1 MSTSETVGGQRSSV
15 QGAQGAQRRDGAR
28 RIRIPR
34 LQTLDSLRGYPNFR
48 LLWVGDFCSNNALWL
63 QMLTAGWLMRSLTA
77 NSPYS
82 TFFVVT
88 VGGMAMLPG
97 LLTAPVAGTLGDR
110 LDRRKLIIVVQSF
123 MAVFS
128 FLFAI
133 LVWHQLVS
141 FVHVYIYVFIGGICL
156 SVTQTNRMA
165 LIANTVPREA
175 MANAFATNVL
185 TIPGTRMIGPFIG
198 GIMITTLG
206 FFWNF
211 TLESLLYLGTV
222 IVYLPLKTPY
232 MQRTRQQSETSFVA
246 DMVAGFTYVWRE
258 KRVLLYITFLSFIPN
273 TILEPVMFLLPVF
286 TDEVLRRGADVG
298 GYLVAINGLGGLLMA
313 LFIASFGFIFP
324 KGKIILITA
333 IVSSV
338 VILMFANA
346 FLLPL
351 AFLLIM
357 LFAPSQ
363 TAFRTANVTLLT
375 LLAPDEMRSRA
386 MSMMR
391 YSMGGVVL
399 FSLVVG
405 WFAEITSVSIAL
417 TVMGLMGIGLGFAF
431 WFFGHQI
438 RELDA

>member
-1 MSTSETVGGQRSSV
+1 MSTSGTVGGQSSA
-15 QGAQGAQRRDGAR
+15 GREAQRRASSR

-34 LQTLDSLRGYPNFR
+34 LQTLDSLRAYPNFR

-110 LDRRKLIIVVQSF
+110 LDRRKLIIVIQSF
-123 MAVFS
+123 MAALS

-141 FVHVYIYVFIGGICL
+141 FVHVYLYVFIGGICL

-175 MANAFATNVL
+175 MSNAFATNVL

-198 GIMITTLG
+198 GIMITELG

-211 TLESLLYLGTV
+211 TLEALLYLGTV
-222 IVYLPLKTPY
+222 IAYLPLKTPY
-232 MQRTRQQSETSFVA
+232 MQRARQQSDTSFVA

-258 KRVLLYITFLSFIPN
+258 KRVLLYITLLSFIPN

-324 KGKIILITA
+324 KGKIILVTA
-333 IVSSV
+333 IIGSV
-338 VILMFANA
+338 VILMFAHA

-375 LLAPDEMRSRA
+375 MLAPDEMRSRA

-405 WFAEITSVSIAL
+405 WFAEMTSVSIAL
-417 TVMGLMGIGLGFAF
+417 TVMGLMGIGLGLAF

>member
-1 MSTSETVGGQRSSV
+1 MSTSGTAGGQPAA
-15 QGAQGAQRRDGAR
+15 AQGARPRGATRRL
-28 RIRIPR
+28 RIPR
-34 LQTLDSLRGYPNFR
+34 LQTLDSLRGYPDFR
-48 LLWVGDFCSNNALWL
+48 LLWIGDFFSNNALWL
-63 QMLTAGWLMRSLTA
+63 QMLTAGWLVRSLTA

-97 LLTAPVAGTLGDR
+97 LVMAPVAGTLGDR
-110 LDRRKLIIVVQSF
+110 LDRRKLVIGIQSF

-133 LVWHQLVS
+133 LVGQQLVS
-141 FVHVYIYVFIGGICL
+141 WVHVYLYVFIGGICL
-156 SVTQTNRMA
+156 SITQTNRMA

-198 GIMITTLG
+198 GILITTLG

-211 TLESLLYLGTV
+211 TLESILYLGTV
-222 IVYLPLKTPY
+222 IAYLPMKTPY
-232 MQRTRQQSETSFVA
+232 TQRRPAQESPRFID
-246 DMVAGFTYVWRE
+246 DMIKSFTYVWKD
-258 KRVLLYITFLSFIPN
+258 KRVLLYITLLGFIPN

-313 LFIASFGFIFP
+313 FFIASFGFIFP
-324 KGKIILITA
+324 KGKIILISA
-333 IVSSV
+333 IISSI

-346 FLLPL
+346 FILPL

-357 LFAPSQ
+357 VFAPSQ
-363 TAFRTANVTLLT
+363 TAFRTATVTLMT
-375 LLAPDEMRSRA
+375 LIAPDEMRSRV
-386 MSMMR
+386 MSLMR
-391 YSMGGVVL
+391 YSMGGVVM

-405 WFAEITSVSIAL
+405 WFAGVTSVSIAL
-417 TVMGLMGIGLGFAF
+417 TVMGLLGIGLGIVFWVFA
-431 WFFGHQI
+431 HQI

>member
-1 MSTSETVGGQRSSV
+1 MSTSRTVDGRS
-15 QGAQGAQRRDGAR
+15 AERDAVNSTGAR
-28 RIRIPR
+28 RLRIPR
-34 LQTLDSLRGYPNFR
+34 FQTLDSLRGYPNFR
-48 LLWVGDFCSNNALWL
+48 LLWIGDFCSNNALWL
-63 QMLTAGWLMRSLTA
+63 QMLTAGWLVRSLTE

-97 LLTAPVAGTLGDR
+97 LVMAPLAGTLGDR
-110 LDRRKLIIVVQSF
+110 LDRRKLVIVIQSF

-133 LVWHQLVS
+133 LVGQQLASV
-141 FVHVYIYVFIGGICL
+141 FHVYLYVFLGGVCL
-156 SVTQTNRMA
+156 SITQTNRMA

-185 TIPGTRMIGPFIG
+185 TIPGTRMIGPFVG
-198 GIMITTLG
+198 GILITTLG

-211 TLESLLYLGTV
+211 TLESVLYLGTV
-222 IVYLPLKTPY
+222 IAYLPMKTPY
-232 MQRTRQQSETSFVA
+232 TQRRTSQERASFV
-246 DMVAGFTYVWRE
+246 DDLKMSFTYVLRD
-258 KRVLLYITFLSFIPN
+258 KRVLLYITLLGFIPN

-313 LFIASFGFIFP
+313 FMIASFGFVFP
-324 KGKIILITA
+324 KGKIILISA
-333 IVSSV
+333 IISSV

-346 FLLPL
+346 FILPL

-357 LFAPSQ
+357 VFAPSQ
-363 TAFRTANVTLLT
+363 TAFRTATVTLMT
-375 LLAPDEMRSRA
+375 LIAPDEMRSRV
-386 MSMMR
+386 MSLMR

-405 WFAEITSVSIAL
+405 WFAGITSVSIAL
-417 TVMGLMGIGLGFAF
+417 TVMGLLGLGLGLAF

>member
-1 MSTSETVGGQRSSV
+1 MSTSGTVGGQDAGRTVGS
-15 QGAQGAQRRDGAR
+15 RRL
-28 RIRIPR
+28 RIPR

-63 QMLTAGWLMRSLTA
+63 QMLTAGWLMRSLTE

-97 LLTAPVAGTLGDR
+97 LLMAPIAGTLGDR
-110 LDRRKLIIVVQSF
+110 LDRRKLIIVIQSF

-133 LVWHQLVS
+133 LVGQQLVS
-141 FVHVYIYVFIGGICL
+141 FVHVYLYVLIGGVCL

-175 MANAFATNVL
+175 MSNAFATNVL

-211 TLESLLYLGTV
+211 TLEAVLYLGTV
-222 IVYLPLKTPY
+222 IAYLPMKTPY
-232 MQRTRQQSETSFVA
+232 QQRRKEQAQTSFVA
-246 DMVAGFTYVWRE
+246 DMAAGFTYVWRE
-258 KRVLLYITFLSFIPN
+258 KRVLLYITMLSFIPN

-313 LFIASFGFIFP
+313 LFIASFGFVYP
-324 KGKIILITA
+324 KGKIILVSA

-338 VILMFANA
+338 VILMFSHA

-357 LFAPSQ
+357 VFAPSQ

-391 YSMGGVVL
+391 YSMGGVVM

-417 TVMGLMGIGLGFAF
+417 AVMGLMGIGLGFAF
-431 WFFGHQI
+431 WFFGKQI

>member
-1 MSTSETVGGQRSSV
+1 MLTVG
-15 QGAQGAQRRDGAR
+15 
-28 RIRIPR
+28 
-34 LQTLDSLRGYPNFR
+34 
-48 LLWVGDFCSNNALWL
+48 WL
-63 QMLTAGWLMRSLTA
+63 VRSLTA

-88 VGGMAMLPG
+88 VGGMVMLPG
-97 LLTAPVAGTLGDR
+97 LFMAPLAGTLGDR
-110 LDRRKLIIVVQSF
+110 LDRRKLVIAIQSF

-133 LVWHQLVS
+133 LVGQQLVS
-141 FVHVYIYVFIGGICL
+141 WVHVYMYVFIGGICL
-156 SVTQTNRMA
+156 AITQTNRMA

-198 GIMITTLG
+198 GILITTLG

-211 TLESLLYLGTV
+211 TLESVLYLGTV
-222 IVYLPLKTPY
+222 IAYLPMKTPY
-232 MQRTRQQSETSFVA
+232 TQRRPAQEGVRFVD
-246 DMVAGFTYVWRE
+246 DMIKSFTYVWKD
-258 KRVLLYITFLSFIPN
+258 KRVLLYITLLGFIPN

-313 LFIASFGFIFP
+313 FFIASFGFVFP
-324 KGKIILITA
+324 KGKIILISA
-333 IVSSV
+333 IVSSI

-346 FLLPL
+346 FILPL
-351 AFLLIM
+351 AFILIM
-357 LFAPSQ
+357 VFAPSQ
-363 TAFRTANVTLLT
+363 TAFRTATVTLMT
-375 LLAPDEMRSRA
+375 LIAPDEMRSRV
-386 MSMMR
+386 MSLMR

-405 WFAEITSVSIAL
+405 WFAGITSVSIAL
-417 TVMGLMGIGLGFAF
+417 TVMGLLGIGLGLVFWVFAQ
-431 WFFGHQI
+431 QI

>member
-1 MSTSETVGGQRSSV
+1 MSTSGTAGGQPAAAR
-15 QGAQGAQRRDGAR
+15 GAR
-28 RIRIPR
+28 PRGTTRRLRIPR
-34 LQTLDSLRGYPNFR
+34 LQTLDSLRGYPDFR
-48 LLWVGDFCSNNALWL
+48 LLWIGDFCSNNALWL
-63 QMLTAGWLMRSLTA
+63 QMLTAGWLVRSLTA

-97 LLTAPVAGTLGDR
+97 LVMAPVAGTLGDR
-110 LDRRKLIIVVQSF
+110 LDRRKLVIGIQSF

-133 LVWHQLVS
+133 MVGQQLVS
-141 FVHVYIYVFIGGICL
+141 WVHVYLYVFIGGICL
-156 SVTQTNRMA
+156 SITQTNRMA

-185 TIPGTRMIGPFIG
+185 TIPGTRMIGPFVG
-198 GIMITTLG
+198 GILITTLG

-211 TLESLLYLGTV
+211 TLESVLYLGTV
-222 IVYLPLKTPY
+222 IAYLPMKTPY
-232 MQRTRQQSETSFVA
+232 TQRRPAQESASFV
-246 DMVAGFTYVWRE
+246 DDLVKSFTYVWKD
-258 KRVLLYITFLSFIPN
+258 KRVLLYITLLGFIPN

-313 LFIASFGFIFP
+313 FFIASFGFIFP
-324 KGKIILITA
+324 KGKIILISA
-333 IVSSV
+333 IISSI

-346 FLLPL
+346 FILPL
-351 AFLLIM
+351 AFFLIM
-357 LFAPSQ
+357 IFAPSQ
-363 TAFRTANVTLLT
+363 TAFRTATVTLMT
-375 LLAPDEMRSRA
+375 LIAPDEMRSRV
-386 MSMMR
+386 MSLMR

-405 WFAEITSVSIAL
+405 WFAGVTSVSIAL
-417 TVMGLMGIGLGFAF
+417 TVMGLLGIGLGIVF
-431 WFFGHQI
+431 WVFSHQI

>member
-1 MSTSETVGGQRSSV
+1 MSTSGTVGGSS
-15 QGAQGAQRRDGAR
+15 GAAQEARQPTGSR

-48 LLWVGDFCSNNALWL
+48 LLWIGDFCSNNALWL
-63 QMLTAGWLMRSLTA
+63 QMLTAGWLVRSLTA

-97 LLTAPVAGTLGDR
+97 LFMAPLAGTLGDR
-110 LDRRKLIIVVQSF
+110 LDRRKLVIAIQSF

-133 LVWHQLVS
+133 LVGQQLVS
-141 FVHVYIYVFIGGICL
+141 VFHVYLYVFLGGICL
-156 SVTQTNRMA
+156 SITQTNRMA

-185 TIPGTRMIGPFIG
+185 TIPGTRMIGPFVG
-198 GIMITTLG
+198 GILITTLG

-211 TLESLLYLGTV
+211 TLESILYLGTV
-222 IVYLPLKTPY
+222 IAYLPLKTPY
-232 MQRTRQQSETSFVA
+232 TQRRPAQENVRFIDDLILS
-246 DMVAGFTYVWRE
+246 FTYVWKD
-258 KRVLLYITFLSFIPN
+258 KRVLFYLTLLGFIPN

-286 TDEVLRRGADVG
+286 TEEVLRSGADVG

-313 LFIASFGFIFP
+313 FMIASFGFVFP
-324 KGKIILITA
+324 KGKIVLVTA
-333 IVSSV
+333 MVSSV
-338 VILMFANA
+338 VILMFSHA
-346 FLLPL
+346 FIMPL

-357 LFAPSQ
+357 AFAPSQ
-363 TAFRTANVTLLT
+363 TAFRTASVTLMT
-375 LLAPDEMRSRA
+375 LIAPDEMRSRV
-386 MSMMR
+386 MSLMR

-405 WFAEITSVSIAL
+405 WFAGLTSVSIAL
-417 TVMGLMGIGLGFAF
+417 TVMGLLGLGAGLLF
-431 WFFGHQI
+431 WFFGRQI

>member
-1 MSTSETVGGQRSSV
+1 MSTS
-15 QGAQGAQRRDGAR
+15 GAQSAGRQAGAR

-34 LQTLDSLRGYPNFR
+34 MQTLDSLRGYPNFR
-48 LLWVGDFCSNNALWL
+48 LLWIGDFFSNNALWL
-63 QMLTAGWLMRSLTA
+63 QMLTAGWLVRSLTE

-97 LLTAPVAGTLGDR
+97 LVMAPLAGTLGDR
-110 LDRRKLIIVVQSF
+110 LDRRKLVIGIQSF

-133 LVWHQLVS
+133 LVGQQLVS
-141 FVHVYIYVFIGGICL
+141 VFHVYLYVFIGGVCL
-156 SVTQTNRMA
+156 SITQTNRMA

-185 TIPGTRMIGPFIG
+185 TIPGTRMIGPFVG
-198 GIMITTLG
+198 GILITTLG

-211 TLESLLYLGTV
+211 TLESVLYLGTV
-222 IVYLPLKTPY
+222 IAYLPMKTPY
-232 MQRTRQQSETSFVA
+232 TQRRSAQESPRFIDDLLMS
-246 DMVAGFTYVWRE
+246 FTYVWRE
-258 KRVLLYITFLSFIPN
+258 KRVLLYITLLGFIPN

-313 LFIASFGFIFP
+313 FFIASFGFIFP
-324 KGKIILITA
+324 KGKIILISA
-333 IVSSV
+333 IISSI

-346 FLLPL
+346 ILLPL

-357 LFAPSQ
+357 VFAPSQ
-363 TAFRTANVTLLT
+363 TAFRTATVTLMT
-375 LLAPDEMRSRA
+375 LIAPDEMRSRV
-386 MSMMR
+386 MSLMR

-405 WFAEITSVSIAL
+405 WFAGITSVSIAL
-417 TVMGLMGIGLGFAF
+417 TVMGLLGLGLGLAF
-431 WFFGHQI
+431 WFSAQQI

>member
-1 MSTSETVGGQRSSV
+1 MLTVG
-15 QGAQGAQRRDGAR
+15 
-28 RIRIPR
+28 
-34 LQTLDSLRGYPNFR
+34 
-48 LLWVGDFCSNNALWL
+48 WL
-63 QMLTAGWLMRSLTA
+63 VRSLTA

-88 VGGMAMLPG
+88 VGGMVMLPG
-97 LLTAPVAGTLGDR
+97 LFMAPLAGTLGDR
-110 LDRRKLIIVVQSF
+110 LDRRKLVIGIQSF

-133 LVWHQLVS
+133 LVGQQLVS
-141 FVHVYIYVFIGGICL
+141 WVHVYLYVFIGGICL
-156 SVTQTNRMA
+156 AITQTNRMA

-198 GIMITTLG
+198 GILITTLG

-211 TLESLLYLGTV
+211 TLESVLYLGTV
-222 IVYLPLKTPY
+222 IAYLPMKTPY
-232 MQRTRQQSETSFVA
+232 TQRRPAQESVRFVD
-246 DMVAGFTYVWRE
+246 DMIKSFTYVWKD
-258 KRVLLYITFLSFIPN
+258 KRVLLYITLLGFIPN
-273 TILEPVMFLLPVF
+273 TVLEPVMFLLPVF

-313 LFIASFGFIFP
+313 FFIASFGFIFP
-324 KGKIILITA
+324 KGKIILISA
-333 IVSSV
+333 IVSSI

-346 FLLPL
+346 FILPL

-357 LFAPSQ
+357 VFAPSQ
-363 TAFRTANVTLLT
+363 TAFRTATVTLMT
-375 LLAPDEMRSRA
+375 LIAPDEMRSRV
-386 MSMMR
+386 MSLMR

-405 WFAEITSVSIAL
+405 WFAGITSVSIAL
-417 TVMGLMGIGLGFAF
+417 TVMGLLGIGLGLVFWVFAQ
-431 WFFGHQI
+431 QI